1 MRAKFKAKEIRRVCR
16 LVTLMLSVSL
26 LYPLYEAVAEDAIKP
41 GIIGEIPDDWYE
53 QLTIQALT
61 DTATNFDIPS
71 EVGRDKQ
78 LEDNHWIGS
87 RESFSRTITPIL
99 YVRLSDRDEFLELP
113 VRFEFA
119 RKETSIGSQYF
130 VDKKLRNGILI
141 ENRGNSVRSIYPGS
155 SKTRMMVLLADPWG
169 DSIRRGAVL
178 CVYSARP
185 EVKIKFKSVQL
196 EGIGSA
202 NAVLSSGLKPG
213 RASLEFTPLELM
225 AKPKFAKDEAFNRN
239 PAVELKY
246 GGAEAPPKVNFEAEK
261 DLLGQLGVRFH
272 FNLHSGNT
280 RTANLVESLLIHNFT
295 PQSSLQDLM
304 RRVFPDEITDAPLNC
319 VAMLGVYQQKF
330 SYTTVDE
337 NYGIV
342 GE

>member
-1 MRAKFKAKEIRRVCR
+1 MRVKFKADVIKYSVQLI
-16 LVTLMLSVSL
+16 TLICSILTVFSTFK
-26 LYPLYEAVAEDAIKP
+26 AVAEDAIKP
-41 GIIGEIPDDWYE
+41 GIIGEIPEDWYE

-61 DTATNFDIPS
+61 DTATNFVIPG
-71 EVGRDKQ
+71 EVGLDKKV
-78 LEDNHWIGS
+78 EDHYWIGS

-99 YVRLSDRDEFLELP
+99 YIRLSDKDEYLELP

-119 RKETSIGSQYF
+119 RKETSISSQYF
-130 VDKKLRNGILI
+130 IDKKFRNGILI

-155 SKTRMMVLLADPWG
+155 SKTRMMVLLSDPSG
-169 DSIRRGAVL
+169 DSIQRGAVL
-178 CVYSARP
+178 CVYSAKP
-185 EVKIKFKSVQL
+185 EVKIRFKSVQL
-196 EGIGSA
+196 EGKGSA

-213 RASLEFTPLELM
+213 RAVLEFTPLELM

-246 GGAEAPPKVNFEAEK
+246 GGAEAPPKVNFEPDK
-261 DLLGQLGVRFH
+261 DLLGQLGVRFN
-272 FNLHSGNT
+272 FTLHSGNT
-280 RTANLVESLLIHNFT
+280 RTSNLVESLLIHNFT
-295 PQSSLQDLM
+295 PRPSLQDLM
-304 RRVFPDEITDAPLNC
+304 RGVFPDEITDAPLNC

-337 NYGIV
+337 NYGIE